1 MPATRREGATRGW
14 SPTRGYVRRVRFVRG
29 ARGAWRGGRRRE
41 RIRLGSSL
49 GAAPGRG
56 GVRAGVRVR
65 HAGDERRGALGHD
78 VRGCRAGD
86 RVRHAGDERGG
97 ALDGERADEA
107 GDGERA
113 SPFVDGV
120 ADAACPGTA
129 PAVARPG
136 AAAARAAISRR
147 VRGGIVPEG
156 DRRSRGSPGRRHPR
170 NRSPSASASET
181 TRRVNRATEEGQRPR
196 LVPRIAPRGS
206 RGRGC
211 SRRRSTTRR
220 RCRRP

>member
-1 MPATRREGATRGW
+1 MGT
-14 SPTRGYVRRVRFVRG
+14 RVRT
-29 ARGAWRGGRRRE
+29 
-41 RIRLGSSL
+41 
-49 GAAPGRG
+49 
-56 GVRAGVRVR
+56 VR
-65 HAGDERRGALGHD
+65 HAGDERGGALGHD

-86 RVRHAGDERGG
+86 RVRHTGDERGG
-97 ALDGERADEA
+97 ALDGERAVKA

-147 VRGGIVPEG
+147 IRGGH
-156 DRRSRGSPGRRHPR
+156 RSRGRPTIARKPRPTSPAEPVALGVRER
-170 NRSPSASASET
+170 NDA
-181 TRRVNRATEEGQRPR
+181 TRRCATEEGQRPR

-220 RCRRP
+220 RCRRPLDAGCATRRTRDALQAERFDPPPRKWNIARHAGSRTDWCVCEPRTTNRENVTYPW